1 MKTSLLHDIVIG
13 TTIISAT
20 YDQFQKSV
28 NRYLLDSAT
37 HQCQYP
43 TKHQTKSKIYFPF
56 RRI

>member
-37 HQCQYP
+37 HQCQLS
-43 TKHQTKSKIYFPF
+43 TKQQNKSKNLFSY
-56 RRI
+56 